1 MMNKKLLITGAFL
14 FSILTGCSE
23 DVQHTYETPSVDTP
37 DAVYV
42 GKSSATEI
50 IRAVYGAGSADITV
64 DIDGTSVELVPEGS
78 HTLYGYGAATGTAR
92 IIKNS
97 RVVDEQLGVHA
108 TRSLV
113 FITSGEEHT
122 NALSY
127 SYAKDI
133 RGGVNLISETFLA
146 NWENNTNKDSF
157 NETIPIIPEHVRVG
171 DSWGAIESF
180 SPALLDNANNWY
192 PTLLSTNATAPY
204 SGIEGCNMF
213 WYRQHY
219 IWAGQYYVNSRIVYL
234 KPGRGVVEA
243 VFEAEQNE
251 NYYLAPT
258 SGSSVAKELSGPG
271 VIPEIFY
278 NNFTAFQQSI
288 ATTATTHSYN
298 KMTDISVIKAGE
310 SGNLTGYDWVTINIA
325 ETTDTGYKVEIQYP
339 YTGYNVNFNTLTD
352 PVYTGAYAPVFR
364 IDIEGDGIWDY
375 VADSTSSLNIRTEY
389 PLGAFDVN
397 EPKNHVPIFVSGNV
411 RSTDGTGVAIATD
424 PYPRNMRDV
433 YFKIF
438 GFNELVH
445 NGAPYVDIE
454 GLKDNKFPDMHV
466 DKRIPVRHG
475 LENLEDNIKSFDF
488 IQYELVWAT
497 TEAGVI
503 ARENV
508 VGYLDASFV
517 TTSGDDQIAYIPA
530 QTSPGTIYFQF
541 RVISDPAPQATS
553 NQEVLNILTPVYT
566 VEVLPGSNDSG
577 IAPTP
582 QVVVSPSIGSAPL
595 TVTVATKASSDKDGV
610 IERVMLDTGDGHFAD
625 NISGG
630 TYTYEYDGD
639 FKLELF
645 FIDNDGNTSSYTK
658 NIIVSSYGSVKLI
671 NSHDTSITEFYLSE
685 VTNADSWGND
695 RLSGSLYPTSSTS
708 FGDIFNGEYDYYL
721 ILSDGRELFG
731 RVFISGGSETVID
744 VNKFLIP

>member
-14 FSILTGCSE
+14 SSVLMGCS
-23 DVQHTYETPSVDTP
+23 DDAQHTYVTPSVDTP

-50 IRAVYGAGSADITV
+50 IRAVYGAGSADVTV
-64 DIDGTSVELVPEGS
+64 DIDGTSVELMPEGT
-78 HTLYGYGAATGTAR
+78 HTLYGHGEAAGTTR
-92 IIKNS
+92 VIKNS
-97 RVVDEQLGVHA
+97 RAVDESLGVHA

-127 SYAKDI
+127 SYAKDV

-157 NETIPIIPEHVRVG
+157 NETIPVMPEHVRVG

-180 SPALLDNANNWY
+180 SPGLLGNANTWF

-204 SGIEGCNMF
+204 SGIEGCSLF

-219 IWAGQYYVNSRIVYL
+219 FWAGVYYPNWVLVYH
-234 KPGRGVVEA
+234 KAGSGVVEA
-243 VFEAEQNE
+243 IFKGDANANGELVPSSGASVSKEQ
-251 NYYLAPT
+251 
-258 SGSSVAKELSGPG
+258 VGPG
-271 VIPEIFY
+271 VVPEFTLVELA
-278 NNFTAFQQSI
+278 NFSWSI

-298 KMTDISVIKAGE
+298 KLTDISIVKADDP
-310 SGNLTGYDWVTINIA
+310 SNPTGYDWVTINIA
-325 ETTDTGYKVEIQYP
+325 ETTDTKYKVQIKYP
-339 YTGYNVNFNTLTD
+339 LTGYNVNFNTLTD
-352 PVYTGAYAPVFR
+352 PVYAGAYAPIFQ
-364 IDIEGDGIWDY
+364 IDINNDGIWDY
-375 VADSTSSLNIRTEY
+375 VADKTSDLNIRTEY

-397 EPKNHVPIFVSGNV
+397 EPKNHTPIFVSGNV

-424 PYPRNMRDV
+424 PYPSNFRDV
-433 YFKIF
+433 YLKIA

-454 GLKDNKFPDMHV
+454 GLKDNKLPDMHV

-475 LENLEDNIKSFDF
+475 MENLADNTKSFDF

-508 VGYLDASFV
+508 VSYLDESFV
-517 TTSGDDQIAYIPA
+517 TTSADDQIAYIPA
-530 QTSPGTIYFQF
+530 QTSPATVYFQF
-541 RVISDPAPQATS
+541 RVISSSTPAVTS
-553 NQEVLNILTPVYT
+553 NPEVLNILTPIYSVN
-566 VEVLPGSNDSG
+566 VLAGSNDSG

-595 TVTVATKASSDKDGV
+595 VVSVSTKASSDKDGV
-610 IERVMLDTGDGHFAD
+610 IERIMLDTGDGNFND

-630 TYTYEYDGD
+630 TYTYEYDGEY
-639 FKLELF
+639 KLELF

-658 NIIVSSYGSVKLI
+658 NIIVSSYGSVKII
-671 NSHDTSITEFYLSE
+671 NSHDTSISEFYMTE
-685 VTNADSWGND
+685 KDSDLWGYD
-695 RLSGSLYPTSSTS
+695 RLSGSLYPTSSTG
-708 FGDIFNGEYDYYL
+708 FGDIFNGEYDYWL
-721 ILSDGRELFG
+721 VLSDGRELFG